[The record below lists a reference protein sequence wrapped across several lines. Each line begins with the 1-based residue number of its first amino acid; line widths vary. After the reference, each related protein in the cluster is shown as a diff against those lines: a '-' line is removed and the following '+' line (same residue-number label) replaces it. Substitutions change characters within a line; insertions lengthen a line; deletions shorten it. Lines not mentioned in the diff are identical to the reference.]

1 MSSVNATT
9 NNTEAPASNAP
20 AQVATGGNGN
30 GGGNPPYLPTDTEVP
45 GNEAPKNQA
54 AKPAKAPRAKAKPK
68 PEPKAEAPAPQP
80 EAPAPAPEPEAP
92 APEPES
98 QPVDANLDFVER
110 HYVAILSEP
119 TDRTL
124 LNTALRQMNKA
135 EVFWLLGMLESDEAE
150 AAYKAAD
157 PTFKAYR
164 HALHAT
170 AAQLSRELD
179 AKYGLRREF
188 GAKDGHGVY
197 VEAGPLGTVGAGLGH
212 VHKRKLSNGGTRS
225 RHTGLGVYLRLGAIT
240 KQEVSS
246 TNRLSGLIERAK
258 ANATAPAVP

>member
-9 NNTEAPASNAP
+9 NNTEAPATNAP

-30 GGGNPPYLPTDTEVP
+30 GGGNTPYLPVDTEVP
-45 GNEAPKNQA
+45 GSEAPKNQA
-54 AKPAKAPRAKAKPK
+54 AKAPKAKAKPK

-92 APEPES
+92 DPEP
-98 QPVDANLDFVER
+98 QPDSSDVDLDFVER
-110 HYVAILSEP
+110 HYVYILGEP

-124 LNTALRQMNKA
+124 LTAALRQMSKA
-135 EVFWLLGMLESDEAE
+135 EVSRLLGMLESDEAE
-150 AAYKAAD
+150 AAFKAAD

-212 VHKRKLSNGGTRS
+212 VHKRKLSNGGTRA
-225 RHTGLGVYLRLGAIT
+225 RHTGLGVYFRLGAIT
-240 KQEVSS
+240 KTEVSS
-246 TNRLSGLIERAK
+246 TNRLSALIERAK
-258 ANATAPAVP
+258 ANAAAPAAS